1 MKKFLFTL
9 GIIMMG
15 YGRLF
20 AQLTADAI
28 DGINSIGN
36 ALNVKAGE
44 NVTIQEGFN
53 VEEGAELDIS
63 IEEIPDCSN
72 NY

>member
-20 AQLTADAI
+20 AQLTADAT